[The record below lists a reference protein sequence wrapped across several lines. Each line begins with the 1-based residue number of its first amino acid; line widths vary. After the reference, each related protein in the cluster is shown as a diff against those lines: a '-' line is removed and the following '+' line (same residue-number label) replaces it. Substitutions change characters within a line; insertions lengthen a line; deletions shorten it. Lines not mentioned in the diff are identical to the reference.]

1 MFDGDVEVPQN
12 DVRLDLRKSLE
23 PVEEVVEPD
32 QTEVEE
38 PMEPFEEFAL
48 RMGLFGLKWGIVILT
63 LTIMLVVTVNLLNS
77 ED

>member
-23 PVEEVVEPD
+23 PVEEVVEPE

-48 RMGLFGLKWGIVILT
+48 RMG
-63 LTIMLVVTVNLLNS
+63 
-77 ED
+77 